1 MIRRK
6 LVSMML
12 ATTMIAGVVTGCGND
27 DSGGDDAAAK
37 GSVYYLSFKPEQ
49 TDQWKSI
56 AEKYTKETGIEV
68 KVQTAASGT
77 YEQTLK
83 SEIAKKD
90 APTLFQIN
98 GPVGYQSWKDYCL
111 DLSGT
116 KLYSWLKDK
125 DMAVKDGDG
134 VYGIPYVVEGYGI
147 IYNEE
152 IMDKY
157 FALDGAK
164 AASME
169 EINNFAKLKE
179 VVEDMTSKA
188 SDLGIDGVFA
198 STSFTPG
205 ENWRWHTHLMN
216 LPGFYEYKDD
226 NASDKKEIDFK
237 YNQEYKNIL
246 DLYVNNSC
254 TKPSMLGSKT
264 VENSMSEFALG
275 KVAMVQNG
283 NWAWGDISKVS
294 GNVVKEDKIKFLPIY
309 TGVSGEESQGIC
321 IGTENFFSVNSEASK
336 KDQEETIKFVEWLFN
351 SEEGKKAVTN
361 ELGFIA
367 PFNTFKDADN
377 PTDPLAKEVIR
388 YMDDS
393 SLNTVSWNFMTS
405 MPSQTFKDNFGAS
418 LLEYITGNKDWD
430 KVVEDCKAEW
440 KSEKEA
446 IAE

>member
-6 LVSMML
+6 LISMML
-12 ATTMIAGVVTGCGND
+12 ATTMIAGVVTGCGS
-27 DSGGDDAAAK
+27 DSDGGDDAK

-49 TDQWKSI
+49 TDQWKAI
-56 AEKYTKETGIEV
+56 AERYTKETGIEV

-116 KLYSWLKDK
+116 NLYSWLKDK

-205 ENWRWHTHLMN
+205 EDLMN

-351 SEEGKKAVTN
+351 SDEGKKAVTN

-367 PFNTFKDADN
+367 PFNTFEDADN

-388 YMDDS
+388 YVDDE

-405 MPSQTFKDNFGAS
+405 MPSQTFKDDFGAS

-430 KVVEDCKAEW
+430 AVVEDCKAEW

>member
-1 MIRRK
+1 
-6 LVSMML
+6 
-12 ATTMIAGVVTGCGND
+12 
-27 DSGGDDAAAK
+27 
-37 GSVYYLSFKPEQ
+37 
-49 TDQWKSI
+49 
-56 AEKYTKETGIEV
+56 
-68 KVQTAASGT
+68 
-77 YEQTLK
+77 
-83 SEIAKKD
+83 
-90 APTLFQIN
+90 
-98 GPVGYQSWKDYCL
+98 
-111 DLSGT
+111 
-116 KLYSWLKDK
+116 
-125 DMAVKDGDG
+125 
-134 VYGIPYVVEGYGI
+134 
-147 IYNEE
+147 
-152 IMDKY
+152 
-157 FALDGAK
+157 
-164 AASME
+164 
-169 EINNFAKLKE
+169 
-179 VVEDMTSKA
+179 MTSKA

-205 ENWRWHTHLMN
+205 EDWRWQTHLMN

-351 SEEGKKAVTN
+351 SDEGKKAVTN

-367 PFNTFKDADN
+367 PFNTFEDADN

-388 YMDDS
+388 YMDDE

-405 MPSQTFKDNFGAS
+405 MPSQTFKDDFGAS

-430 KVVEDCKAEW
+430 AVVEDCKAEW

>member
-1 MIRRK
+1 
-6 LVSMML
+6 
-12 ATTMIAGVVTGCGND
+12 
-27 DSGGDDAAAK
+27 
-37 GSVYYLSFKPEQ
+37 
-49 TDQWKSI
+49 
-56 AEKYTKETGIEV
+56 
-68 KVQTAASGT
+68 
-77 YEQTLK
+77 
-83 SEIAKKD
+83 
-90 APTLFQIN
+90 
-98 GPVGYQSWKDYCL
+98 
-111 DLSGT
+111 
-116 KLYSWLKDK
+116 
-125 DMAVKDGDG
+125 
-134 VYGIPYVVEGYGI
+134 
-147 IYNEE
+147 
-152 IMDKY
+152 
-157 FALDGAK
+157 
-164 AASME
+164 
-169 EINNFAKLKE
+169 
-179 VVEDMTSKA
+179 
-188 SDLGIDGVFA
+188 
-198 STSFTPG
+198 
-205 ENWRWHTHLMN
+205 
-216 LPGFYEYKDD
+216 
-226 NASDKKEIDFK
+226 
-237 YNQEYKNIL
+237 
-246 DLYVNNSC
+246 
-254 TKPSMLGSKT
+254 MLGSKT

-430 KVVEDCKAEW
+430 KVIEDCKAEW

>member
-1 MIRRK
+1 MTKNKKGIAFLFVRIYNKPIFGNVTGYVSENGTKMTLHRRRRKRKMIRRK
-6 LVSMML
+6 LVSLLL
-12 ATTMIAGVVTGCGND
+12 ATTMIAGVVTGCGEKEEGSAD
-27 DSGGDDAAAK
+27 GK

-49 TDQWKSI
+49 TDQWKAI
-56 AEKYTKETGIEV
+56 AAKYTEQTGIEV

-98 GPVGYQSWKDYCL
+98 GPVGYQSWKDYCM

-116 KLYSWLKDK
+116 NLYSWLKDK
-125 DMAVKDGDG
+125 DMAVTDGDG

-147 IYNEE
+147 IYNQE

-164 AASME
+164 DSVTDKQ
-169 EINNFAKLKE
+169 EIE
-179 VVEDMTSKA
+179 
-188 SDLGIDGVFA
+188 
-198 STSFTPG
+198 
-205 ENWRWHTHLMN
+205 
-216 LPGFYEYKDD
+216 
-226 NASDKKEIDFK
+226 FK

-275 KVAMVQNG
+275 KVAMIQNG
-283 NWAWGDISKVS
+283 NWAWGDIKKVS

-309 TGVSGEESQGIC
+309 TGISGEESQGLC

-336 KDQEETIKFVEWLFN
+336 EDQEETIKFVEWLFN
-351 SEEGKKAVTN
+351 SDEGKKAVTN

-367 PFNTFKDADN
+367 PFNTFEDADN

-388 YMDDS
+388 YMDNE
-393 SLNTVSWNFMTS
+393 SLTSVSWNFTS
-405 MPSQTFKDNFGAS
+405 FPSQTFKDDYGAS
-418 LLEYITGNKDWD
+418 LLEYITGNKEWD
-430 KVVEDCKAEW
+430 NVVEDCKAEW